1 MLWDGSIRVQFKAAG
16 TELKIER
23 LEIVNDEYTE
33 FVPRKIAE
41 HQLTLRLANR
51 SPSSDT
57 ERSPLG
63 IHTLSDELRDGS
75 DRGETLLPR
84 TEVNE
89 MGVPSRLMRLL
100 EVILRPSINVLTFRL
115 RSCSYF
121 FVR

>member
-33 FVPRKIAE
+33 FIPRKIAE
-41 HQLTLRLANR
+41 HQLTLRLSNR

-57 ERSPLG
+57 ERSPLE
-63 IHTLSDELRDGS
+63 INTLSDELRGGS

-84 TEVNE
+84 TDVNE

-100 EVILRPSINVLTFRL
+100 EVILRSSIGVLTFRL

>member
-41 HQLTLRLANR
+41 HQLTLRLSNR

-57 ERSPLG
+57 ERSPLE
-63 IHTLSDELRDGS
+63 INTLSDELRGGS

-84 TEVNE
+84 TDVNE

-100 EVILRPSINVLTFRL
+100 EVILCSSIGVLTFRL

>member
-33 FVPRKIAE
+33 FIPRKMAE
-41 HQLTLRLANR
+41 HQLTLRLSHR

-57 ERSPLG
+57 ERSPLE
-63 IHTLSDELRDGS
+63 INTLSDELRGGS

-84 TEVNE
+84 TDVNE

-100 EVILRPSINVLTFRL
+100 EVILRSSIGVLTFRL

>member
-41 HQLTLRLANR
+41 HQLTLRLSNR

-57 ERSPLG
+57 ERSPLE
-63 IHTLSDELRDGS
+63 INTLSDELRGGS

-84 TEVNE
+84 TDVNE

-100 EVILRPSINVLTFRL
+100 EVILCSSIGVLTFRSQ
-115 RSCSYF
+115 SCSYF